1 MIKRILGLE
10 STAVTNQQAPSQGFV
25 FGRDADGY
33 FVIKHEDKDGH
44 IMVVG
49 GVGTGKSTCIVMPTL
64 RAWKSRVFVIDIKGE
79 LSNYAKKYRPRI
91 KVFSPQ
97 NRNAYGYDPYAFL
110 NGCNNISQEIRAI
123 VQCLIPLTPDN
134 KDPFWIES
142 AQDFLTGA
150 MLYYYDIGYSFI
162 DTLMQ
167 IQLSGAENLTNT
179 IFNSNNVK
187 ARLYIGSFV
196 NMAEKTLSSVF
207 ATVSR
212 AITPLVTDDDIVSAL
227 SRTKTIEPVDLE
239 YGYDIFL
246 NVPEHLLRQWKN
258 LLSLMVR

>member
-1 MIKRILGLE
+1 MMTIKRILGLE
-10 STAVTNQQAPSQGFV
+10 PEEVRNNNPPSRGFV
-25 FGRDADGY
+25 FGRDSSGH

-64 RAWKSRVFVIDIKGE
+64 RVWKSRVFVIDIKGE
-79 LSNYAKKYRPRI
+79 LSSYAKIYRHNI

-97 NRNAYGYDPYAFL
+97 DRNAYGYDPYAFL
-110 NGCNNISQEIRAI
+110 QGCSNIAQEIRAI

-150 MLYYYDIGYSFI
+150 MIYYYDLGHTFI

-167 IQLSGAENLTNT
+167 IQLSG
-179 IFNSNNVK
+179 V
-187 ARLYIGSFV
+187 
-196 NMAEKTLSSVF
+196 
-207 ATVSR
+207 
-212 AITPLVTDDDIVSAL
+212 
-227 SRTKTIEPVDLE
+227 
-239 YGYDIFL
+239 
-246 NVPEHLLRQWKN
+246 
-258 LLSLMVR
+258 